1 MYNVEL
7 VTSRSETDCG
17 VACMAMLLKY
27 YGIEV
32 PYDQLLEELKCGVGG
47 CSGADLLR
55 VGRLHGMDMKAF
67 RMDADELR
75 RQDRPGII
83 WWSYTHWVVMCG
95 MDDKGNVVIANPNIG
110 RFGIDVESFSKLY
123 TDVCLFNG
131 DPETLP
137 EDETATAS
145 DYEEALEQLGVSL

>member
-1 MYNVEL
+1 
-7 VTSRSETDCG
+7 
-17 VACMAMLLKY
+17 
-27 YGIEV
+27 
-32 PYDQLLEELKCGVGG
+32 
-47 CSGADLLR
+47 
-55 VGRLHGMDMKAF
+55 MKAF

-123 TDVCLFNG
+123 TGVCLTNG
-131 DPETLP
+131 TPEDLP
-137 EDETATAS
+137 EDAEET
-145 DYEEALEQLGVSL
+145 EG